1 MKTCPSLRI
10 DIGKKLYVIECLAMV
25 VVAVSEDID
34 ITSLGG
40 GSLISSC
47 GDITRL

>member
-1 MKTCPSLRI
+1 MSG
-10 DIGKKLYVIECLAMV
+10 DGGGGGG
-25 VVAVSEDID
+25 VAVSEDID